1 MDAPSE
7 SKTERTAVK
16 QERQVNRLT
25 THLSINLN
33 KEPTPCWPLQEKQ
46 EKRLNTLQDDKV
58 DTIFGGFQQPTS
70 LRQRI
75 SQNRFATTETDW
87 VIYAPNE
94 PPRNVSETNEVDKE
108 KHIEPEAQKPIT
120 QKPNKFQLYQR
131 P

>member
-1 MDAPSE
+1 MATRDE
-7 SKTERTAVK
+7 LTEILVAWVDEK
-16 QERQVNRLT
+16 YSNGIRQHDQRWL
-25 THLSINLN
+25 
-33 KEPTPCWPLQEKQ
+33 
-46 EKRLNTLQDDKV
+46 DDKV

-75 SQNRFATTETDW
+75 SQNRFATAETDW

-108 KHIEPEAQKPIT
+108 KHKETEAQKPIT
-120 QKPNKFQLYQR
+120 QKPNKFQLFQR